1 MALTQETI
9 LTFLLEHGGK
19 VKNSDLLNHFKP
31 QINCSDPAEKKH
43 NRDLFKTIINSVAV
57 VKQIDDVKFV
67 VVKKRFHD
75 FVKGGKHFTT
85 EKSDLDESICSQNTS
100 FPPSS
105 SEHCEYSAISKS
117 GRILNS
123 DIENNN
129 SCCASSIH
137 GNCLNDI
144 VKHMPLHINELGG
157 RSNVHPAGYGGAVRS
172 SNLIKTTYQ
181 ETPTIKILN
190 VSADQGIRKTTG
202 PVFAIVAVKCPPQS
216 QREDPVLMRQDGSNN
231 KVSVGPKTSEIPSM
245 LAKRP
250 PTPLPPEAAVTPKPP
265 GRVSSEWGTG
275 TYTSPGAKIRH
286 PELGETPSAS
296 PQLRRTQN
304 KHPKQG
310 DNVKDVNKYSESQ
323 SPQLRRT
330 QNKHPKQGDNVKDA
344 NKYSESQS
352 PQLRRTQNK
361 HLKQG
366 DDTTNDLTTAAN
378 KVTAK
383 DANKYSDQSIP
394 LEAAAHE
401 WLVKS
406 AAGLWGHV
414 YSLLLQDPQLAEKKD
429 FISGFTALHWAAKG
443 GNTDMVRNILDIS
456 RKRGTEVDVNSRT
469 QAGYTPLHIAVIHGH
484 DGVITLLVRDYGASV
499 NIRDNDG
506 KKSYHYLEKG
516 VSSELR
522 ELLGDPQVSQ
532 QDRCQDKQEDE
543 EDRELPR
550 GLNTLSRLMGHRK
563 RNKNHAAEDTEDD
576 RKDGPQSYH
585 RRHFSDMFYHH

>member
-75 FVKGGKHFTT
+75 FVKGGKHLTT

-105 SEHCEYSAISKS
+105 SEHSEYSAISKS

-129 SCCASSIH
+129 SCF
-137 GNCLNDI
+137 
-144 VKHMPLHINELGG
+144 
-157 RSNVHPAGYGGAVRS
+157 RS

-216 QREDPVLMRQDGSNN
+216 QREDP
-231 KVSVGPKTSEIPSM
+231 
-245 LAKRP
+245 
-250 PTPLPPEAAVTPKPP
+250 
-265 GRVSSEWGTG
+265 
-275 TYTSPGAKIRH
+275 
-286 PELGETPSAS
+286 S
-296 PQLRRTQN
+296 PQPRRTQN
-304 KHPKQG
+304 KHLKQG
-310 DNVKDVNKYSESQ
+310 DNVKDV
-323 SPQLRRT
+323 
-330 QNKHPKQGDNVKDA
+330 

-563 RNKNHAAEDTEDD
+563 RNKTHAGEDTEDD

>member
-1 MALTQETI
+1 MALTQETV
-9 LTFLLEHGGK
+9 LTFLMEHGGK
-19 VKNSDLLNHFKP
+19 VKNSDLLNNFKP

-75 FVKGGKHFTT
+75 FVKEGTHLTT

-100 FPPSS
+100 FSPSS
-105 SEHCEYSAISKS
+105 SEHSEYSAISKS

-157 RSNVHPAGYGGAVRS
+157 RPNAHPTGYGGAVRS
-172 SNLIKTTYQ
+172 SNLIKNTYQ

-190 VSADQGIRKTTG
+190 VSADQGIRKTGKTTG
-202 PVFAIVAVKCPPQS
+202 PVFAIVAVKSPPQS
-216 QREDPVLMRQDGSNN
+216 QREDP
-231 KVSVGPKTSEIPSM
+231 
-245 LAKRP
+245 
-250 PTPLPPEAAVTPKPP
+250 
-265 GRVSSEWGTG
+265 EWGTG

-286 PELGETPSAS
+286 PELRVA
-296 PQLRRTQN
+296 PQTS
-304 KHPKQG
+304 G
-310 DNVKDVNKYSESQ
+310 
-323 SPQLRRT
+323 
-330 QNKHPKQGDNVKDA
+330 
-344 NKYSESQS
+344 S

-361 HLKQG
+361 HLKQ
-366 DDTTNDLTTAAN
+366 
-378 KVTAK
+378 
-383 DANKYSDQSIP
+383 DANKYSDQSVP

-406 AAGLWGHV
+406 AAGLWGQI

-456 RKRGTEVDVNSRT
+456 RKTGTEVDVNSRT

-499 NIRDNDG
+499 SIRDNDG

-563 RNKNHAAEDTEDD
+563 RHKNQTGEDTEDD
-576 RKDGPQSYH
+576 RKDVPQIYH

>member
-9 LTFLLEHGGK
+9 LTFLLDHGGK
-19 VKNSDLLNHFKP
+19 VKNSDLLNNFKP

-43 NRDLFKTIINSVAV
+43 NRDIFKTIINSVAV

-75 FVKGGKHFTT
+75 FVKEGIHSTT

-100 FPPSS
+100 FSPSP
-105 SEHCEYSAISKS
+105 SEHSETSAISKS

-129 SCCASSIH
+129 SCCVSSIH

-157 RSNVHPAGYGGAVRS
+157 RPNAHPAGYGGAVRS
-172 SNLIKTTYQ
+172 SNLIKNTYQ

-190 VSADQGIRKTTG
+190 VSADQGIRKTGKMTG
-202 PVFAIVAVKCPPQS
+202 PVFAIVAVKSPPQS
-216 QREDPVLMRQDGSNN
+216 QREDPVLTRQDGLNN

-245 LAKRP
+245 LAKRL

-286 PELGETPSAS
+286 PELGVAPQTSGS
-296 PQLRRTQN
+296 PQLRRTPN
-304 KHPKQG
+304 KHLKQG
-310 DNVKDVNKYSESQ
+310 DNIKDVNKYSESQ
-323 SPQLRRT
+323 SPQLKRT
-330 QNKHPKQGDNVKDA
+330 PNK
-344 NKYSESQS
+344 
-352 PQLRRTQNK
+352 L
-361 HLKQG
+361 LKQG
-366 DDTTNDLTTAAN
+366 NDTTNDLTTAAN
-378 KVTAK
+378 KVTTK

-406 AAGLWGHV
+406 AAGLWGHI
-414 YSLLLQDPQLAEKKD
+414 YRLLLQDPQLAEKKD

-522 ELLGDPQVSQ
+522 ELLGDPRVSQ

-563 RNKNHAAEDTEDD
+563 RNKNHAGEDTEDD
-576 RKDGPQSYH
+576 RKDGPQPYH

>member
-75 FVKGGKHFTT
+75 FVKGGKHLTT

-105 SEHCEYSAISKS
+105 SEHSEYSAISKS

-172 SNLIKTTYQ
+172 SNLIKPTYQ

-202 PVFAIVAVKCPPQS
+202 PVFA
-216 QREDPVLMRQDGSNN
+216 
-231 KVSVGPKTSEIPSM
+231 
-245 LAKRP
+245 
-250 PTPLPPEAAVTPKPP
+250 AVTPKPP
-265 GRVSSEWGTG
+265 PGR
-275 TYTSPGAKIRH
+275 
-286 PELGETPSAS
+286 
-296 PQLRRTQN
+296 LRRTQN
-304 KHPKQG
+304 K
-310 DNVKDVNKYSESQ
+310 
-323 SPQLRRT
+323 
-330 QNKHPKQGDNVKDA
+330 
-344 NKYSESQS
+344 
-352 PQLRRTQNK
+352 RTQNK
-361 HLKQG
+361 HLKQ
-366 DDTTNDLTTAAN
+366 
-378 KVTAK
+378 

-522 ELLGDPQVSQ
+522 ELLGDPQVSPQ
-532 QDRCQDKQEDE
+532 DRCQDRCQDKQEDE

-563 RNKNHAAEDTEDD
+563 RNKTHVWCSLDATQHSLSSKHDEL
-576 RKDGPQSYH
+576 S
-585 RRHFSDMFYHH
+585 FYQKVIFWFHLTI